1 MNKRHS
7 FECYTWH
14 HGPMLPV
21 RLTLN
26 VQMIERPASFR
37 TSSVYSVMGCTVNRF
52 ASLRKFTCSP
62 EQFKVT
68 GPRGTNFYIPLKGYN
83 YF

>member
-7 FECYTWH
+7 LECYTWH

-21 RLTLN
+21 RPTLN
-26 VQMIERPASFR
+26 VQMIERPASIR

-52 ASLRKFTCSP
+52 VSLHVQSGIN
-62 EQFKVT
+62 Q
-68 GPRGTNFYIPLKGYN
+68 GYWATRHKLLHS
-83 YF
+83 FERI